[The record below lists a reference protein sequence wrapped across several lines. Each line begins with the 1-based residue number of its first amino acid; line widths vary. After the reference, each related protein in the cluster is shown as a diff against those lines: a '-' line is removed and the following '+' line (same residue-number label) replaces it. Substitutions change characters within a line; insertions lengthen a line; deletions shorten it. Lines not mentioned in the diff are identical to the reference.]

1 MKLKKNILFLA
12 VAAAMMA
19 VMTSCGSQRNTV
31 VAPQN
36 IAGSGTGS
44 VSASGNTEVTDWYN
58 LYIPARVVVKTQK
71 SLSLPAR
78 VTMVRD
84 SVINISMRM
93 LGMEVAAVQITP
105 DSVWVVDKFHKYVFS
120 DDTRQLLGKYDIS
133 MGQIQNLLL
142 GIGGEG
148 SEALSYAAG
157 GTIVEVAYGD
167 FVTVPAGS
175 MATELTI
182 DARLPKQRI
191 TGSLEWQT
199 DQAVWNDPSRTV
211 KFNTSFR
218 GYTRVGRQQVAAI
231 LKGL

>member
-1 MKLKKNILFLA
+1 
-12 VAAAMMA
+12 MMA
-19 VMTSCGSQRNTV
+19 VMTSCGSQRNTA

-142 GIGGEG
+142 GLGGEG

-182 DARLPKQRI
+182 DARLPRQRI

>member
-1 MKLKKNILFLA
+1 
-12 VAAAMMA
+12 MMA
-19 VMTSCGSQRNTV
+19 VMTSCGSQRNTA
-31 VAPQN
+31 VASQN

-142 GIGGEG
+142 GLGGEG

-157 GTIVEVAYGD
+157 GTIVEVAYGE

-182 DARLPKQRI
+182 DARLPRQRI

>member
-1 MKLKKNILFLA
+1 MKLKKNIFFLA

-19 VMTSCGSQRNTV
+19 VMTSCGSQRNTA